1 MSEERKL
8 YQLAPMTG
16 DQVLGVS
23 GVFSTYY
30 ALMRGSGEGTLMGIL
45 LGRQVNKMLG
55 DLVPELQKLTA
66 EAILESG
73 VENAEEFATVL
84 RERADN
90 ACEPKLGA

>member
-16 DQVLGVS
+16 DQVLAVS

-55 DLVPELQKLTA
+55 DVLPKLQRLTA
-66 EAILESG
+66 EAILDSG
-73 VENAEEFATVL
+73 VENAEEFAMQL
-84 RERADN
+84 KKRADN
-90 ACEPKLGA
+90 DGFELGA